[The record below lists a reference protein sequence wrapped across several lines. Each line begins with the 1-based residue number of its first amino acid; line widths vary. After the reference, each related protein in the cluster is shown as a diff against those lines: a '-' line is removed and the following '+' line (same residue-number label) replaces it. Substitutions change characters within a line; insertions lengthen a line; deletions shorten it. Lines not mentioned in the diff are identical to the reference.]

1 MDELPSRSSSDSSE
15 LLVKTKLFDIDNN
28 IASALSYVPL
38 VGANIIFSIVWLV
51 TEPKSN
57 RYLRHHAI
65 QSLVLNVGF
74 VGIHIVLTLLAFTLG
89 VIPFLG
95 FLGIIPALLGLV
107 VSLVYFA
114 GNVYLMYCAY
124 KGRPL
129 TIPYVTAI
137 ADQNT

>member
-1 MDELPSRSSSDSSE
+1 MDELPSRSSSDRSE

-28 IASALSYVPL
+28 IAAALSYVPL

-57 RYLRHHAI
+57 RYLRHHSI

-74 VGIHIVLTLLAFTLG
+74 VGIHIVLTLLSFTLG

-95 FLGIIPALLGLV
+95 FLSIIPAILGLL
-107 VSLVYFA
+107 VSLAYFA

-124 KGRPL
+124 KGRPI
-129 TIPYVTAI
+129 TIPYVTGI

>member
-1 MDELPSRSSSDSSE
+1 MDDFPSRSAPDSND
-15 LLVKTKLFDIDNN
+15 LLVKTKVLDIDNN
-28 IASALSYVPL
+28 IAAALSYVPL
-38 VGANIIFSIVWLV
+38 VGANVIFSLIWLV
-51 TEPKSN
+51 TEPKNN

-74 VGIHIVLTLLAFTLG
+74 VGIHIVLSMLAFTLG

-95 FLGIIPALLGLV
+95 FLGFIPVLAQVL
-107 VSLVYFA
+107 VSLVYFF
-114 GNVYLMYCAY
+114 GNFYMMYCAY

-129 TIPYVTAI
+129 TIPYVTSI

>member
-1 MDELPSRSSSDSSE
+1 MDDFRRDDLPSSSSSGNNE

-28 IASALSYVPL
+28 IAAALAYVPL

-74 VGIHIVLTLLAFTLG
+74 GWNTYRSCFCSHLH
-89 VIPFLG
+89 
-95 FLGIIPALLGLV
+95 LV
-107 VSLVYFA
+107 
-114 GNVYLMYCAY
+114 
-124 KGRPL
+124 
-129 TIPYVTAI
+129 
-137 ADQNT
+137 